1 MIGNSINHNTVNT
14 ESSEEQVYKNI
25 NLKDNINN
33 SLIRVPDIIRTTD
46 QKKNKFTEDSQK
58 K

>member
-46 QKKNKFTEDSQK
+46 
-58 K
+58 